1 MKKFLST
8 AIMAGMMLTSA
19 TALAAIPSAD
29 IALGGIQPGMGI
41 GEAIAAFG
49 QPTYRD
55 HGEEAYFPN
64 GVKIDL
70 DEWTRN
76 TIEEIHLT
84 RPGSGVATPAGITV
98 GSAESE
104 IQAAYGS
111 PDKMDYDDGAQEY
124 TYYATDSA
132 MKLKIEAVRGSVV
145 KIKCDMY
152 D

>member
-1 MKKFLST
+1 MKKKLAAYLT
-8 AIMAGMMLTSA
+8 GLMMMSSA
-19 TALAAIPSAD
+19 TALAAVPSAD
-29 IALGGIQPGMGI
+29 IALGGIQPGMSI
-41 GEAIAAFG
+41 DEAIAAFG

-55 HGEEAYFPN
+55 HGEDAYFPN
-64 GVKIDL
+64 GIKIDL

-104 IQAAYGS
+104 IQAAYGY
-111 PDKMDYDDGAQEY
+111 PDKMEYDDGAQEY